1 MDRIDLYPVDSAI
14 SFPNTNKLDSALVYP
29 MDSAI
34 QRLNNQGAGLKIGV
48 KNELFWSEIGSGFG
62 EPYSTPSS
70 KVPKSI
76 YHPTP
81 FPRLAVTSLDTVT
94 FS

>member
-1 MDRIDLYPVDSAI
+1 MDRINLYPVDSAI
-14 SFPNTNKLDSALVYP
+14 SFPNTNPLDSTFSDP

-48 KNELFWSEIGSGFG
+48 ENELFWSEIGSGFG

-70 KVPKSI
+70 KVPKRVYIIPPLSPGLQLPHWI
-76 YHPTP
+76 Q
-81 FPRLAVTSLDTVT
+81 
-94 FS
+94 